1 MIRGMAHHALEHVHN
16 ASVGRLMQ
24 GREHGFG
31 FAHAAMLQDGRQS
44 GYPIPDRFVCTE
56 APNPRE
62 VMGRDP
68 EPVVMK

>member
-1 MIRGMAHHALEHVHN
+1 
-16 ASVGRLMQ
+16 MQ